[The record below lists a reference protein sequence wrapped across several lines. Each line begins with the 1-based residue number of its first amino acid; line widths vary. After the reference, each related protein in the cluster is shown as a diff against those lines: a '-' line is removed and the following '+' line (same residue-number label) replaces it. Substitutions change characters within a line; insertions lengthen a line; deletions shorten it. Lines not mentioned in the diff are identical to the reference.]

1 MAYTTGIETKTILLV
16 AVLIAASGLAF
27 GQDQP
32 SSGSDQFVFVGA
44 GDIANCDL
52 LGGARATAGL
62 LDVIAGTVFTL
73 GDHAYAKGTVGE
85 FSRCYEPTWGR
96 HKART
101 RPTPGNHDYLT
112 DRGRPYFEYFG
123 AAAGL
128 DQRGYYSFELGEW
141 HIISLNSA
149 SPRSLPAQMKWLR
162 EDLAAHAADCVLAYW
177 HAPVFS
183 SGPHTPDPTMHYIWS
198 ILYKAGADVVL
209 NGHDHIY
216 ERFAPQDDKGK
227 PDAEHGIR
235 QFIAGT
241 GGGGVYKL
249 GRIARN
255 SEVHSNSAYGVL
267 KLTLSPGRYAWEF
280 VPIPGAR
287 VQGRG
292 HGLVRR
298 AASEVTAWPIARR
311 YRAARDGPSRPRA
324 GRGHNT
330 VGPRR
335 RSKKVPRNLKSHA
348 SQQGIAARHQETR
361 RIASTQSWSSRRCTQ
376 AAVSCVDRAAS
387 QRTN

>member
-1 MAYTTGIETKTILLV
+1 MAYTTRIETKTILLA

-62 LDVIAGTVFTL
+62 LDAIAGTVFTL
-73 GDHAYAKGTVGE
+73 GDHAYAKGTAGE

-123 AAAGL
+123 AAAGS

-141 HIISLNSA
+141 HIISLNS
-149 SPRSLPAQMKWLR
+149 SLPQNLPAQMKWLR

-280 VPIPGAR
+280 VPIPGALFR
-287 VQGRG
+287 DEG
-292 HGLVRR
+292 
-298 AASEVTAWPIARR
+298 TA
-311 YRAARDGPSRPRA
+311 
-324 GRGHNT
+324 
-330 VGPRR
+330 
-335 RSKKVPRNLKSHA
+335 
-348 SQQGIAARHQETR
+348 
-361 RIASTQSWSSRRCTQ
+361 
-376 AAVSCVDRAAS
+376 SCVAPR
-387 QRTN
+387 QK